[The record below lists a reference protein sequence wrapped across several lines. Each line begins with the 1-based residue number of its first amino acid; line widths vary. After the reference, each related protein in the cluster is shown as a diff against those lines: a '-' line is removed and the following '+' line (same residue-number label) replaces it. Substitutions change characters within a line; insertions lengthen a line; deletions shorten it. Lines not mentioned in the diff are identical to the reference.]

1 MVTDPKTKAAEMRR
15 TRRVSSWHFFLEHVT
30 MSHVNFLTA
39 MMVAALLV
47 GGMGV
52 AILGSIKVP
61 LAARLQMDEAR
72 VGGLVSIFGFTLI
85 PVIFIAGF
93 LTDLA
98 GKQAVLM
105 AGCACM
111 FLGLG
116 ELGVAKRYVT
126 ALGGIVLFSA
136 GWSLLTNV
144 GNVLTP
150 IAFGGDTAYATNL
163 ANVFFGLGAFLTP
176 LLVTVLLRRLTFVWT
191 MLITGGLVMI
201 PFLLA
206 LRVDFST
213 FAPPATAASEI
224 GLVTLLAAPMLWLCG
239 MGLFFYGPMEA
250 SLAAWATTY
259 LQEQHVKDT
268 TAAGFLSGFWLTFMM
283 ARLATAFLLPKG
295 FEAHLILALALASAL
310 VLGLMVVSRSRALA
324 MALVPAAGVVFG
336 PIFPTLIAVL
346 LDSFAPEVRGRAV
359 GLFFA
364 IGGVGWT
371 MIPILIGKYAQRT
384 SLQRALSITVA
395 AAAGLSCVAVVM
407 LL

>member
-1 MVTDPKTKAAEMRR
+1 ME
-15 TRRVSSWHFFLEHVT
+15 
-30 MSHVNFLTA
+30 FLTA
-39 MMVAALLV
+39 MMVATLLV

-61 LAARLQMDEAR
+61 LAARLQMDEVR
-72 VGGLVSIFGFTLI
+72 VGGLVSLFGFTLI

-93 LTDLA
+93 LTDLV

-105 AGCACM
+105 TGCACM
-111 FLGLG
+111 SASLAFLG
-116 ELGVAKRYVT
+116 AATRYFM
-126 ALGGIVLFSA
+126 ALGAIILFSA

-176 LLVTVLLRRLTFVWT
+176 LLVTALLRRLTFGWT
-191 MLITGGLVMI
+191 MVGIGGLVLI
-201 PFLLA
+201 PLLMA

-213 FAPPATAASEI
+213 VTGPAAAATDA
-224 GLVTLLAAPMLWLCG
+224 GLHTLLAAPMLWLCG

-295 FEAHLILALALASAL
+295 FEAQLILALALASAL

-324 MALVPAAGVVFG
+324 MALVPAAGMVFG
-336 PIFPTLIAVL
+336 PIFPTLMAVL
-346 LDSFAPEVRGRAV
+346 FDAFAQELHGRAV

-371 MIPILIGKYAQRT
+371 VIPILIGNYARQT
-384 SLQRALSITVA
+384 SLQRALIITVA
-395 AAAGLSCVAVVM
+395 AAVGLAGVALI
-407 LL
+407 LLRA